1 MVMPQSQL
9 LNLNITFKKEG
20 GMMAYK
26 YFNQYNY
33 ANIPYPSPTLPN
45 ATVSSG
51 GCGVVCASMIVSNL
65 TDKIVDPVAMAAYA
79 QKKRARVVGG
89 TDMNLLAKALCIDYP
104 LTYRTTNDENQLLDH
119 LRKGGMAVA
128 NVGGNR
134 PGYTGVFSDG
144 GHYVIVAGL
153 NNDGRVIVLDP
164 GLYNGKFNKKGR
176 KGKVTVKGN
185 ECLCDMSV
193 LAQDT
198 ANRSPAYWLFER
210 KVEEVPEWMRKII
223 DDALVVGL
231 ITERHNPTEPATKW
245 FVLAIALNLLKI
257 VKGGR

>member
-1 MVMPQSQL
+1 M
-9 LNLNITFKKEG
+9 T
-20 GMMAYK
+20 YK
-26 YFNQYNY
+26 YFNQNNY
-33 ANIPYPSPTLPN
+33 PNVLYPSPSLPS
-45 ATVSSG
+45 ATVKTG
-51 GCGVVCASMIVSNL
+51 GCGVVCGAMIVSNL
-65 TDKIVDPVAMAAYA
+65 TNKTVDPKAMAAYA
-79 QKKRARVVGG
+79 MKKGARVNGG
-89 TDMNLLAKALCIDYP
+89 TEMTILAKALCTDYP
-104 LTYRTTNDENQLLDH
+104 LNFSTTNDENALIAH
-119 LRKGGMAVA
+119 LKEGGMAIA

-134 PGYTGVFSDG
+134 SGYVGVFSDG
-144 GHYVIVAGL
+144 GHYIVAAGL
-153 NNDGRVIVLDP
+153 TGDGRVIVLDP

-176 KGKVTVKGN
+176 KGKVDVRGN

-210 KVEEVPEWMRKII
+210 KVEEVPEWMKKII
-223 DDALVVGL
+223 DDALAVGL